1 MSYNFDVLVSKIRI
15 FLKSINR
22 EEIKSL
28 SRESFAEAIEINPS
42 YIRSEHKKVLAR
54 ILYQEFGV
62 TYEKIA
68 ELLAMSM
75 RDIHKAVMDQIRNCL
90 SYEDFIDIIDS
101 SRIIAKKQV
110 MNKIQ
115 ASSQTRLKHYIFIGK
130 ILNKILRKLVKL
142 ELRIKNPANYIIS
155 DDEKAWAIDFLS
167 YILRVRPEFCID
179 LFDNHDVKEI
189 KKFIRNKVYSAL
201 LSEIPRSLL
210 FDEEDIKLQKR
221 YEEFMKNIRKVKDYY
236 VLKILSREYKL
247 PINHFEM
254 PVFFHKLGI
263 EYLPQKVVD
272 KLEGKDFIDGGAYIG
287 DSAIVL
293 QEYNPRRIYAFEPLS
308 ENYDLLLETIKLN
321 NLSQIVVPI
330 KKALGLRKES
340 KHIVSLKSASFI
352 SDIFDQ
358 DVGQTIEVISID
370 EFVNEKDLEI
380 GLIKL
385 DVEGYELDTI
395 LGAEKTIKR
404 FKPIMVVSLY
414 HRGQDFFEIPKIIK
428 NFIPEYRFRFL
439 NLNAGVA
446 FFERVLLAYV
456 EGSS

>member
-1 MSYNFDVLVSKIRI
+1 MSYNFDSLASKIRI

-115 ASSQTRLKHYIFIGK
+115 ASSQTRSKYYIFVRK

-142 ELRIKNPANYIIS
+142 ELRKYPENYIIS

-167 YILRVRPEFCID
+167 YIFRVKPEFCID

-201 LSEIPRSLL
+201 LSEIPRSML

-221 YEEFMKNIRKVKDYY
+221 YEEFRRNIRKVKDYY
-236 VLKILSREYKL
+236 VLKFFGREYRL
-247 PINHFEM
+247 PINEFEM

-340 KHIVSLKSASFI
+340 KHIVSLKSGSFI

-428 NFIPEYRFRFL
+428 NFIPEYRFQFL
-439 NLNAGVA
+439 NLNAKAA
-446 FFERVLLAYV
+446 FFDRVLLAYV